1 MSQQATLTATEREV
15 LDDVARGLSNI
26 QIALKQF
33 RSHETIRTHVKNILA
48 KLKARN
54 RAHAVTIAY
63 DTGILRCPLPHLPTT
78 QTILRQLLP
87 PGHARFEPGQP
98 GRTAFTPAR
107 PGVRHRQ
114 GPR

>member
-1 MSQQATLTATEREV
+1 MPQPATLTATEREV
-15 LDDVARGLSNI
+15 LDDVARGLSTI

-54 RAHAVTIAY
+54 RAHAVAIAH
-63 DTGILRCPLPHLPTT
+63 DIGIFRCLLPHLPTT
-78 QTILRQLLP
+78 QAIPRRVSP
-87 PGHARFEPGQP
+87 PGHARCEPGKP
-98 GRTAFTPAR
+98 GRAASTPAR
-107 PGVRHRQ
+107 RGVRPRR

>member
-1 MSQQATLTATEREV
+1 MSQPATLTATERKV

-26 QIALKQF
+26 QIALKQC

-54 RAHAVTIAY
+54 RAHAVAIAY

-78 QTILRQLLP
+78 QEIPRLVSS
-87 PGHARFEPGQP
+87 PGHAKCEPRHP
-98 GRTAFTPAR
+98 GGAASTPAR
-107 PGVRHRQ
+107 HGVRHRR
-114 GPR
+114 GSR

>member
-1 MSQQATLTATEREV
+1 MPQPATLTATEREV

-54 RAHAVTIAY
+54 RAHAVAIAY
-63 DTGILRCPLPHLPTT
+63 NTAILRCPLPHLPTT
-78 QTILRQLLP
+78 QAIPRLVSP
-87 PGHARFEPGQP
+87 PGRARCEPGQP
-98 GRTAFTPAR
+98 GRAATALAR
-107 PGVRHRQ
+107 NGVRHRR

>member
-1 MSQQATLTATEREV
+1 MSQPATLTATEREV

-54 RAHAVTIAY
+54 RAHAVAIAHV
-63 DTGILRCPLPHLPTT
+63 TGILRCPLPHLPRT
-78 QTILRQLLP
+78 QAIPQRMSP
-87 PGHARFEPGQP
+87 PGHATCEPGQT
-98 GRTAFTPAR
+98 GRTASTPAR
-107 PGVRHRQ
+107 RGVRQRR

>member
-1 MSQQATLTATEREV
+1 MSQPATLTATEREV
-15 LDDVARGLSNI
+15 LNDVARGLSNI

-54 RAHAVTIAY
+54 RAHAVAIAHE
-63 DTGILRCPLPHLPTT
+63 TGILQCPRPHLPTT
-78 QTILRQLLP
+78 QAIPRRVSP
-87 PGHARFEPGQP
+87 PGHVRCDPGQP
-98 GRTAFTPAR
+98 GRAASATAR
-107 PGVRHRQ
+107 RGVRHGR

>member
-1 MSQQATLTATEREV
+1 MSQQAKLTATEREV

-54 RAHAVTIAY
+54 RTHAVAIAY
-63 DTGILRCPLPHLPTT
+63 DTAILQCPLPHLPTT
-78 QTILRQLLP
+78 QAIPRQVSP
-87 PGHARFEPGQP
+87 PGHAMCEPGQP
-98 GRTAFTPAR
+98 GRAASAPAR
-107 PGVRHRQ
+107 RGVRERR

>member
-1 MSQQATLTATEREV
+1 MSQPATLTATEREV
-15 LDDVARGLSNI
+15 LVDVARGLSNI

-54 RAHAVTIAY
+54 RAHAVAIAY
-63 DTGILRCPLPHLPTT
+63 ATGIFRCPRPHLPTT
-78 QTILRQLLP
+78 QEIPQLVSP
-87 PGHARFEPGQP
+87 PGRARCGPGQP
-98 GRTAFTPAR
+98 GRAASTPAR
-107 PGVRHRQ
+107 HGVRHRR

>member
-1 MSQQATLTATEREV
+1 MSQPATLTATEREV

-54 RAHAVTIAY
+54 RAHAVAIAY

-78 QTILRQLLP
+78 QEIPRLVSP
-87 PGHARFEPGQP
+87 PGHARCEPGQP
-98 GRTAFTPAR
+98 GRAASTPAR
-107 PGVRHRQ
+107 HGVRHGR
-114 GPR
+114 GSR